1 MLDAT
6 TRSGGTATATP
17 PATAKKL
24 VSAADVVGAGQ
35 LAVATHLGPARPFG
49 PTAPRGFA
57 ARCTRVLRSPWSRL
71 SLLLTLL
78 AAAAAGV
85 LLFQPQRLLA
95 DGWPPQLGGAAAAL
109 VFAVAYG
116 LCTVAFVP
124 RPLLNL
130 AAGALFGSQ
139 LGVGAALGGTVL
151 GAGLAFGLGR
161 FLGQD
166 ALRPLLRGR
175 WLKAADGQLSRHG
188 FRSMMVARLFPG
200 VPFWAANYCAAVS
213 RMGWL
218 PFLLATAL
226 GSVPNTAAYVVAGAR
241 ASSPTSPAFLIAMGF
256 IALPALVGTVV
267 AWRKR
272 HHLRAA
278 H

>member
-6 TRSGGTATATP
+6 TRSGGTATASP
-17 PATAKKL
+17 RATA
-24 VSAADVVGAGQ
+24 SE
-35 LAVATHLGPARPFG
+35 LAVAVPATDLAVP
-49 PTAPRGFA
+49 APSGFA
-57 ARCTRVLRSPWSRL
+57 ARCSRVLLSPWSRL

-78 AAAAAGV
+78 AGAASAV
-85 LLFQPQRLLA
+85 LLFEPQRLLA

-109 VFAVAYG
+109 VFASAYG

-139 LGVGAALGGTVL
+139 LGTGAAITGTVI
-151 GAGLAFGLGR
+151 GAGIAFTLGR
-161 FLGQD
+161 VLGQD

-188 FRSMMVARLFPG
+188 FRSMLAARLFPG
-200 VPFWAANYCAAVS
+200 VPFWAANYCASVS
-213 RMGWL
+213 RMGYV

-226 GSVPNTAAYVVAGAR
+226 GSIPNTAAYVVAGAR
-241 ASSPTSPAFLIAMGF
+241 ASTPTSPAFLIAMAC
-256 IALPALVGTVV
+256 IALPALAGAVV

-272 HHLRAA
+272 HLLRG